1 MTNGSMGKVS
11 TVGDHVPLRTKLS
24 FALGGAAEGAVT
36 WAFTGF
42 NFIIY
47 TVGFGLPGTLAGI
60 AVFLSILLD
69 AVSDPLIGYIS
80 DRWRS
85 KLGRRHPFIYMSA
98 LPLGATILC
107 IYMPP
112 DVLLSTS
119 AEQWSIFGVAAT
131 PEQWGLTVW
140 LFIFASLLKFFHT
153 CYTLPHLSLG
163 SELTHDY
170 LERTRIFRYN
180 MLFSFGGG
188 AALSWTF
195 YNVFFPSGPAL
206 GMDTSWFAASVAIF
220 GAVLIFLTAHL
231 TRDQIPKL
239 AQPRDD
245 LPKFTLGDFFRE
257 TVIVFQNRNYL
268 MLFFGLVS
276 LSIMVGV
283 RETLN
288 ANMGLYYWEL
298 PPGLM
303 GLMPLF
309 SMASFFVAVIVVAK
323 ANQILEKGG
332 TARIAVAFCVSAAAI
347 PVLLRSFGLL
357 PENGHSSI
365 FWIVGLSVFL
375 YYGSLAVLTTTVY
388 SAIGD
393 VVDEHE
399 LATGQRQ
406 EGIFYAVRTFFGKMT
421 NGIGHLFAG
430 IAIDVIGFPP
440 GAVVGEVDPEVIFQ
454 LGIFDGVIAGIPTL
468 LAIYFYGKY
477 KINKTRHR
485 EILDELAARREAA
498 LAS

>member
-1 MTNGSMGKVS
+1 MANGSMGRVS
-11 TVGDHVPLRTKLS
+11 TVGGHVALRTKLS
-24 FALGGAAEGAVT
+24 FAIGGAAEGAMT

-47 TVGFGLPGTLAGI
+47 TIGFGLPGTLAGL
-60 AVFLSILLD
+60 AVFLSIILD
-69 AVSDPLIGYIS
+69 AVSDPLIGYVS

-85 KLGRRHPFIYMSA
+85 KLGRRHPFIYISA
-98 LPLGATILC
+98 LPLGACIVA

-112 DVLLSTS
+112 DLLLTNSN
-119 AEQWSIFGVAAT
+119 ELWSLFGVAAT
-131 PEQWGLTVW
+131 PEQWGLAFW
-140 LFIFASLLKFFHT
+140 LFLFASVFKFFHT

-163 SELTHDY
+163 SELTNDY

-188 AALSWTF
+188 ASLSWTF
-195 YNVFFPSGPAL
+195 YNVFFPEGPTL
-206 GMDTSWFAASVAIF
+206 GMDLSWFAGAVALF
-220 GAVLIFLTAHL
+220 GALLIFLTAHW

-239 AQPRDD
+239 AQPRND
-245 LPKFTLGDFFRE
+245 LPRFTIKAFLAE
-257 TVIVFQNRNYL
+257 TVIVFKNRNYL
-268 MLFFGLVS
+268 MLFFGLLC

-298 PPGLM
+298 PPALM
-303 GLMPLF
+303 GYMPLF
-309 SMASFFVAVIVVAK
+309 SMTSYFVAVVIVAK
-323 ANQILEKGG
+323 ANQVLEKGG
-332 TARIAVAFCVSAAAI
+332 TARIAVFLCVAAAAI
-347 PVLLRSFGLL
+347 PVLLRSFELI
-357 PENGHSSI
+357 PANGHPAI
-365 FWIVGLSVFL
+365 FWIVGISVFC

-399 LATGQRQ
+399 LATGERQ
-406 EGIFYAVRTFFGKMT
+406 EGIFYAVRTFFGKMS
-421 NGIGHLFAG
+421 NGIGHLVAG

-440 GAVVGEVDPEVIFQ
+440 GAVVGEVPPQVIFE
-454 LGIFDGVIAGIPTL
+454 LGLFDGVIAGIPTL
-468 LAIYFYGKY
+468 FAIYFYGRY
-477 KINKTRHR
+477 KINKARHQ
-485 EILDELAARREAA
+485 EILSELSARRAAA